1 MVYIEEAVYYDIY
14 GIFICNYFVR
24 FIFIVFMEIVEIVI
38 DEVDFEGGMG
48 VNFFFDWRVFLIGNV
63 LLFEVVMIL
72 IFG

>member
-1 MVYIEEAVYYDIY
+1 
-14 GIFICNYFVR
+14 
-24 FIFIVFMEIVEIVI
+24 MEIVEIVI
-38 DEVDFEGGMG
+38 DEVDCEGGMG

>member
-14 GIFICNYFVR
+14 GILIWNYFVK

-38 DEVDFEGGMG
+38 DEVDCEGGMG